1 MVTVFAL
8 DSIAAGTSAANAL
21 SHKYDVK
28 ARMHALHAVRAWAAK
43 GYQPI
48 YLSGRQG

>member
-1 MVTVFAL
+1 MRVLRST
-8 DSIAAGTSAANAL
+8 AAAEAL

-28 ARMHALHAVRAWAAK
+28 ARMHALHAVRAWAAQ

-48 YLSGRQG
+48 YLSGRQVN